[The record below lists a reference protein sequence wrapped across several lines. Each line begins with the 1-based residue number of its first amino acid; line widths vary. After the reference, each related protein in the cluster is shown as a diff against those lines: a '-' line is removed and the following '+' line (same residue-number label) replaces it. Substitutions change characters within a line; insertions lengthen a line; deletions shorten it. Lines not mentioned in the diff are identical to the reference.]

1 MDTFVYMGFSTN
13 VDPFTYY
20 LPIKHLHMTLVAF
33 SVLFFVI
40 RAGLMFMKKPIHDKK
55 WAKMTS
61 RIADTFLLISAIML
75 CTIISQYPFVESWL
89 TEKVLCLIAYIILAY
104 VALYRAKTTKT
115 KILTTVGA
123 VGWVLIAG
131 KIAILKQPL
140 FLG

>member
-1 MDTFVYMGFSTN
+1 MEN
-13 VDPFTYY
+13 LY

-40 RAGLMFMKKPIHDKK
+40 RAALMFMKKPIHDKK

-61 RIADTFLLISAIML
+61 RIADTFLLVSAIVL
-75 CTIISQYPFVESWL
+75 CTIISQYPFADNWL
-89 TEKVLCLIAYIILAY
+89 TEKVLCLVAYIILAY
-104 VALYRAKTTKT
+104 VALYRAQTTKT

-131 KIAILKQPL
+131 KIAVMKQPM